1 MDATYQLEN
10 IRFAQ
15 DDLLEL
21 VVEHNREV
29 NFWPETPLDIDWERY
44 IASDLH
50 NMYRLI
56 TCRVGGRLVGWIGY
70 WVSTHTRHRNMNMAR
85 EDWYYLQ
92 PEYRGRGWGR
102 EMFKFAEEYLKTI
115 GVDRIVISTKLS
127 HDHSRILE
135 GLGYQEYE
143 RHFTKKLES

>member
-10 IRFAQ
+10 IMSVANE
-15 DDLLEL
+15 LLPL
-21 VVEHNREV
+21 VVEQNKEV
-29 NFWPETPLDIDWERY
+29 NFWQDTPLDIDWERY
-44 IASDLH
+44 DRANSYG
-50 NMYRLI
+50 MYCLI
-56 TCRVGGRLVGWIGY
+56 TCRTQGKLVGWIGY
-70 WVSTHTRHRNMNMAR
+70 FVGTHTRHRNMNMAR
-85 EDWYYLQ
+85 EDWYYIQ

-102 EMFKFAEEYLKTI
+102 QLFKFAEEYLKTI